1 MQLSYWFI
9 PAGLFAAINAALLGY
24 GWRLRNRP
32 GGWPFLV
39 YVLSG
44 LLWELGQIG
53 QVGGAA
59 LAVNVGA
66 LGVKALA
73 GIGLT
78 VACFAFVATLTGRG
92 AWVSRRSV
100 SLLAAFP
107 VVLTLLL
114 VIRPELVLSR
124 FELQVVDGV
133 RELVFERGPVALA
146 GIWYCYGLLALA
158 SGLVVDALVR
168 APRWYR
174 RQTAPL
180 LIGIVLPW
188 LLHALQVSGL
198 VRSPTLDP
206 TTPAIAVASLAFL
219 WALLHNYVLDL
230 TPIARTAIFTS
241 MSDGVVVLDRERRIV
256 DLNPAAEQMLGRS
269 LRDVLGVCGSSVLG
283 TPVVDTL
290 SPDDRPL
297 ARHDLTLGE
306 GERRR
311 EYELRLSPLLDANA
325 RHVGWLIVLRD
336 VTERNA
342 MERQLRYQAF
352 HDALTGLVN
361 RRMFFERL
369 KTMTTSEEASRLA
382 VLIVD
387 LDGFKDVN
395 DRLGHQAGDDLLK
408 AVARRLRYCTRAG
421 DLVARF
427 GGDEFA
433 VLLWPVERESDAQRV
448 AERILLALGE
458 PFSVDGTTAPVGCSV
473 GYALGFA
480 GAQPDDLLRRA
491 DLALYAAKAAGK
503 GRALAYSAVATPSVQ

>member
-1 MQLSYWFI
+1 MQLSSWFI
-9 PAGLFAAINAALLGY
+9 PAVLFAAVNAALLGY

-32 GGWPFLV
+32 GGWPFLA

-44 LLWELGQIG
+44 LLWELGQLG

-59 LAVNVGA
+59 LLVNVGA

-92 AWVSRRSV
+92 TWVSRRSV

-107 VVLTLLL
+107 LVLTLLL
-114 VIRPELVLSR
+114 VIRPELVLSH
-124 FELQVVDGV
+124 FELRVVDGIH
-133 RELVFERGPVALA
+133 ELVFERGPVALV

-168 APRWYR
+168 APSWHR
-174 RQTAPL
+174 RQAAPL

-206 TTPAIAVASLAFL
+206 TTPGIAVASLAFL
-219 WALLHNYVLDL
+219 WALLHDYVLDL

-241 MSDGVVVLDRERRIV
+241 MSDGVVVLDRARRIV

-269 LRDVLGVCGSSVLG
+269 LRDVLGVSGSSVLG
-283 TPVVDTL
+283 APVMDTM
-290 SPDDRPL
+290 SPDGRQL
-297 ARHDLTLGE
+297 ARHELTLGE
-306 GERRR
+306 GDRRR
-311 EYELRLSPLLDANA
+311 DYELRVSLLLDPSE

-336 VTERNA
+336 VTERKA

-352 HDALTGLVN
+352 HDVLTGLVN
-361 RRMFFERL
+361 RRMFLERL
-369 KTMTTSEEASRLA
+369 EAMTTSDEARRLA

-395 DRLGHQAGDDLLK
+395 DRLGHHAGDALLK
-408 AVARRLRYCTRAG
+408 AVARRLSHCTRAE
-421 DLVARF
+421 DVVARF

-433 VLLWPVERESDAQRV
+433 VLLWPVEREVDAQRV

-458 PFSVDGTTAPVGCSV
+458 PFSVDGTTALVGCSI

-480 GAQPDDLLRRA
+480 GAQPDDLLRHA

-503 GRALAYSAVATPSVQ
+503 GCALAYSAVATPSIQ